1 VNPGSRAQ
9 RALWSAARAIAS
21 RPVLLTLGFGS
32 LYLATFDSEMGSP
45 DENHRYNLGVAIA
58 RDGLKAL
65 QGSGGL
71 SKYPPLQSLLA
82 APLMKVGM
90 WLDGG
95 GDGLWT
101 HRLGLSLSLL
111 ACVALVP
118 MFYAAARTL
127 EAGPRLAA
135 VATALFGVTN
145 PVWPYSKRFFSEPL
159 TAALSFGA
167 FLGALSY
174 VKAGRKLPLV
184 LGLACLA
191 VLPLNNMILPLALGL
206 ALGALFL
213 SARRGR
219 AIAGL
224 GAAALAGALL
234 VAGSF
239 YLRFG
244 RLTSTGYG
252 DESFW
257 FRVHEGLYGL
267 LLSPGRSVFLF
278 APLMILSAVGLRALW
293 RRFKPAGIGVAT
305 AFGATVLLVASWWCW
320 WGGVCWGPRLV
331 LPVLPI
337 ASLGAVAA
345 LAEPRRW

>member
-1 VNPGSRAQ
+1 
-9 RALWSAARAIAS
+9 
-21 RPVLLTLGFGS
+21 
-32 LYLATFDSEMGSP
+32 M
-45 DENHRYNLGVAIA
+45 
-58 RDGLKAL
+58 
-65 QGSGGL
+65 

-184 LGLACLA
+184 LGLACMA
-191 VLPLNNMILPLALGL
+191 VLPPQQHDPAARPGP
-206 ALGALFL
+206 GAGGPVPQR
-213 SARRGR
+213 APRR

-224 GAAALAGALL
+224 GRSGARGALL

-239 YLRFG
+239 YLRLRAADEHRLPATSPSGSGCTRVLRPAALAGAQRVPLRPADDPVGGGPARALAALQARGHRGGHRLRGHGAAG
-244 RLTSTGYG
+244 RQLVVLVGRRVLG
-252 DESFW
+252 PAAGAAGAAHRLAGRRRGARRAQALEGRAGP
-257 FRVHEGLYGL
+257 FR
-267 LLSPGRSVFLF
+267 R
-278 APLMILSAVGLRALW
+278 ALRAL
-293 RRFKPAGIGVAT
+293 RAGHRLQLQARLRP
-305 AFGATVLLVASWWCW
+305 LLLD
-320 WGGVCWGPRLV
+320 GPRR
-331 LPVLPI
+331 
-337 ASLGAVAA
+337 
-345 LAEPRRW
+345 PRRAQGLVSLALLSRVRSRHHFRDTRGTCRAPS